1 MSIQVKGER
10 ETEMFY
16 ETVLRWL
23 SKEPKRT
30 SPLPV
35 RVCVSAHC
43 SVIGLHNTDE
53 CEWLKEEARKEG
65 HYPQ

>member
-1 MSIQVKGER
+1 MSIQVKSER
-10 ETEMFY
+10 LPTETLVDW
-16 ETVLRWL
+16 VLRWL
-23 SKEPKRT
+23 GEPKRA
-30 SPLPV
+30 SRLPV

-65 HYPQ
+65 CYPQ